1 MMIHR
6 QPKIAAEAAPTKP
19 RVAVTTGL
27 ALLFLVPA
35 LPAVATA
42 ASHAPPAGKTLR
54 VCADPNNLPFSNRA
68 GQGFEN
74 HLAKLVAKA
83 LGEKVHYTWSAD
95 RKHFL
100 QTTLKAGRCD
110 VVMGIPARSDR
121 VLTTH
126 PYFRSTYSLVYRKNA
141 PYTLRSLND
150 PKLTKLSIGVR
161 ALGDDFNDLP
171 AGSVLARRGIVKN
184 VVTYNVFTKQGGLNS
199 AAQPIEDVAKG
210 KIDTAIL
217 WGPEAGYYAKRQ
229 PVDLV
234 VQPLTPEHTVLP
246 FEYSISLGV
255 RKGDQ
260 ALRAKL
266 NQILQRKRGAIR
278 ALLTRYGV
286 PLLGIDSVSA
296 KGGQIGMR

>member
-1 MMIHR
+1 M
-6 QPKIAAEAAPTKP
+6 
-19 RVAVTTGL
+19 L
-27 ALLFLVPA
+27 LLFFVPA
-35 LPAVATA
+35 LPAVAKA
-42 ASHAPPAGKTLR
+42 ASHAPPAGKALR
-54 VCADPNNLPFSNRA
+54 VCADPDNLPFSNRA

-74 HLAKLVAKA
+74 RLAKLIAKA
-83 LGEKVHYTWSAD
+83 LGEKVRYTWSKD

-100 QTTLKAGRCD
+100 RTTLKAGRCD

-121 VLTTH
+121 VLATH
-126 PYFRSTYSLVYRKNA
+126 SYFRSTYSLVYRKNA

-184 VVTYNVFTKQGGLNS
+184 VVTYNVFTKRGKFNS

-229 PVDLV
+229 ADDLV
-234 VQPLTPEHTVLP
+234 VQPLTPKHTVLP

-255 RKGDQ
+255 RKGDT
-260 ALRAKL
+260 ALRDKL
-266 NQILQRKRGAIR
+266 NRILQRKRGAIR

-286 PLLGIDSVSA
+286 PLLGLPRGRAMDGHANVTE
-296 KGGQIGMR
+296 